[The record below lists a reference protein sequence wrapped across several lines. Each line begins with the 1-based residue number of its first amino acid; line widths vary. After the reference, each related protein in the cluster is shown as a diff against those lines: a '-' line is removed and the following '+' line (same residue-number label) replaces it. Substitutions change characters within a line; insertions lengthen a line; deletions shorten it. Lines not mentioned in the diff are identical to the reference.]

1 MIFKSRF
8 SEVSKIYTFFLSKF
22 YKKKIISRGP
32 PVRASRT
39 PRTTVWETLVYG
51 IMGWGLFVCMYLCIH
66 VCMHKCVY
74 IYVYVCIMYV
84 LCMHNTYICVYVC
97 MYTNTNQI
105 YNARNVTP
113 KCESQA
119 RNHIYMMHVCTQ

>member
-1 MIFKSRF
+1 MSITKLSPNWAYQMGP
-8 SEVSKIYTFFLSKF
+8 IHLINFLLS
-22 YKKKIISRGP
+22 G
-32 PVRASRT
+32 T
-39 PRTTVWETLVYG
+39 DWETLVYG

-119 RNHIYMMHVCTQ
+119 RNHIYIMHVCTQ

>member
-1 MIFKSRF
+1 MVFLQFPIRPNSIFLF
-8 SEVSKIYTFFLSKF
+8 SV
-22 YKKKIISRGP
+22 
-32 PVRASRT
+32 
-39 PRTTVWETLVYG
+39 VYG
-51 IMGWGLFVCMYLCIH
+51 IMGWGLFACMYLCIY

-74 IYVYVCIMYV
+74 IYVYECIMYV
-84 LCMHNTYICVYVC
+84 LCMHNTYIYVYVC

>member
-1 MIFKSRF
+1 MKQLLCCSESDTGSFRGFLQFPIRPNSIFPF
-8 SEVSKIYTFFLSKF
+8 SV
-22 YKKKIISRGP
+22 
-32 PVRASRT
+32 
-39 PRTTVWETLVYG
+39 VYG
-51 IMGWGLFVCMYLCIH
+51 IMRWRLFVCMYLCIH
-66 VCMHKCVY
+66 VRLHKCVY

-113 KCESQA
+113 KCESEA
-119 RNHIYMMHVCTQ
+119 RNHTCIYMMHVC